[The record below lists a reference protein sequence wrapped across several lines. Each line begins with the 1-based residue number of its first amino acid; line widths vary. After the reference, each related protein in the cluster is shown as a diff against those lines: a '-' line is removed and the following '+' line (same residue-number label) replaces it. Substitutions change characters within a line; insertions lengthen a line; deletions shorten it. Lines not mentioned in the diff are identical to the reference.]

1 MITTNNKRIFNF
13 CSYHKDHGHENNP
26 KFYKE
31 TPILSMDLTISE
43 IVDIGLVQLQKLN
56 KVVKNNAKRYKIY
69 ESIINK
75 YPEVS
80 LRRVPKKN
88 IPLKDCLI
96 FNFSNKNL
104 ANKFLK
110 EMIKAK
116 LPTKNIPDALE
127 WHFVKYW
134 DHIFKKMNIKKE
146 IIKKFSKIFLLFR
159 KSISIF
165 IFSTETISSVK
176 KKPVKLIGF

>member
-1 MITTNNKRIFNF
+1 MLDMRIILN
-13 CSYHKDHGHENNP
+13 SQEE
-26 KFYKE
+26 E
-31 TPILSMDLTISE
+31 TPILSTDLTRVSE
-43 IVDIGLVQLQKLN
+43 IVGAIGLVQLQKLN

-116 LPTKNIPDALE
+116 LPTKNIPDALM
-127 WHFVKYW
+127 V
-134 DHIFKKMNIKKE
+134 
-146 IIKKFSKIFLLFR
+146 L
-159 KSISIF
+159 
-165 IFSTETISSVK
+165 
-176 KKPVKLIGF
+176 